1 MSDTSSTVP
10 VKERLLSLD
19 FFRGFTMILLVGEF
33 THFLT
38 GIVSLF
44 PEGHT
49 LHFLAVQFHHAQ
61 WEGLHFWDLVQPFFM
76 FIVGVAM
83 PFSFTRRKKAGAG
96 EKELTMHVLKRSFLL
111 LLLGWGLY
119 CIGHGKIVFYFQNVL
134 AQLSVT
140 YLIAYL
146 IMEKKVSFQIVF
158 SFGLLLL
165 TEILYRS
172 FPVDG
177 FDQPFTP
184 NRNFGT
190 WLDMLYGGADLGGH
204 WVSFN
209 AIPTAAHTIWGV
221 LAGKLLLSEKPAKE
235 KIKILLIAGLAGVVI
250 GYALQPVTPIIKR
263 IATSSFVIVSG
274 GWALLVMAFS
284 YWLIDVKRSQKWV
297 IYFAVVG
304 MNPLFIYLFAHVG
317 GSEFIRNIIRP
328 FSNALFDWTG
338 KPASVIIMNGIVW
351 FLLWYITWWMYKKKL
366 FIRI

>member
-1 MSDTSSTVP
+1 
-10 VKERLLSLD
+10 
-19 FFRGFTMILLVGEF
+19 
-33 THFLT
+33 
-38 GIVSLF
+38 
-44 PEGHT
+44 
-49 LHFLAVQFHHAQ
+49 
-61 WEGLHFWDLVQPFFM
+61 
-76 FIVGVAM
+76 
-83 PFSFTRRKKAGAG
+83 
-96 EKELTMHVLKRSFLL
+96 
-111 LLLGWGLY
+111 
-119 CIGHGKIVFYFQNVL
+119 
-134 AQLSVT
+134 
-140 YLIAYL
+140 
-146 IMEKKVSFQIVF
+146 MEKKVSFQIVF

-172 FPVDG
+172 FPVEG